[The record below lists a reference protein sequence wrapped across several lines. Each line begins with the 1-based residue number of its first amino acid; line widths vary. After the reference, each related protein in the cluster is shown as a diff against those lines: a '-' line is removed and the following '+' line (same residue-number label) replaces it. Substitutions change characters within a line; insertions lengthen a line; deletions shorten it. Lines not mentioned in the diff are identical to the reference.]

1 LPLKCRKKF
10 LVARSVDNLLV
21 PDIPQIFSW
30 FLDNGFAET
39 KTQISVWFSA
49 LESSWWW
56 FDRLLLVGSK
66 WCRACQEAHFVLWK
80 IILLKFLLHCLSVLT
95 SVLVCIYLN
104 NAAVFVWHKV
114 RRFYLVRGLQ
124 NAQRKILLEGHRKC
138 FCWLDEWHGL
148 TMEDVR
154 KMEDDTAQA
163 ISRVR
168 HHFHFPL
175 FYRW

>member
-56 FDRLLLVGSK
+56 FDRLLLVGSE

-80 IILLKFLLHCLSVLT
+80 IFFLNFLLHCFSFNLLFLFVSIWIMLRCLSGTKWGT
-95 SVLVCIYLN
+95 SILYVVCRMHSERY
-104 NAAVFVWHKV
+104 
-114 RRFYLVRGLQ
+114 
-124 NAQRKILLEGHRKC
+124 C
-138 FCWLDEWHGL
+138 
-148 TMEDVR
+148 
-154 KMEDDTAQA
+154 
-163 ISRVR
+163 
-168 HHFHFPL
+168 
-175 FYRW
+175 